1 MSNVQTKE
9 IFNIAEKNAIPRIKL
24 SSKKSNDEITSMTE
38 DEDDDTDG
46 EDVDDIFPEPAHQ
59 V

>member
-1 MSNVQTKE
+1 
-9 IFNIAEKNAIPRIKL
+9 
-24 SSKKSNDEITSMTE
+24 MTE

-59 V
+59 VWQNK